1 VKATDLSAGE
11 FQLEFSDGTTYTLQA
26 ANSTLADQ
34 WIDAIEPRIEF
45 ARSQARK
52 RGSLVPGS
60 DGGGRG
66 GAAAGVGDW
75 GGSDAGSSRGGRSNS
90 RGAAAGGADDDE
102 DGGRGGRRR
111 RPTHRAS
118 SSGFVDAGTRRQD
131 DFDGIDDDEPPAAA
145 ARGGRGGGK
154 PGKSKPEPVPD
165 EDAEGSGDSDG
176 AGRRGARK
184 PLRGAGKSGKT
195 ASDDD
200 GLTPVGAAA
209 AVGGAAAGSGLGRS
223 RAPSPVKSDTGR
235 KRSDDSEVSP
245 AAKPTLLKPKPEPE
259 AGSDADSD
267 AGGRG
272 GKANGTS
279 KPSGG
284 SATPAMGRL
293 GAASRPALAADTDE
307 DEGTDGSE
315 DGGRRGRGGR
325 RAEARVAS
333 ASGLPPAP
341 SRKGWV
347 FLRPTTRFGREARWY
362 LTLAGGFLTMSSDA
376 DAAASAVSSQDVA
389 DILAVMPSTS
399 GLRGG
404 FSLLSRGDK
413 QKRKFRAEDE
423 AASREWIAAIRDAKA
438 HRERAKELRA
448 AALTSKGA
456 AGAGASGGKGRAK
469 PRRRSS
475 GGSVGADTDED
486 GEGRSAR
493 TGKRPASRKPLARAD
508 SDEEEDKGAFGG
520 LRGIMQRVS
529 VRAEAV
535 GLAFLWSFVASNAPR
550 YCGWWSVAGRG
561 DC

>member
-1 VKATDLSAGE
+1 VSGPQVTSVKATDLSAGE
-11 FQLEFSDGTTYTLQA
+11 FQLEFSDDTTYTLQA
-26 ANSTLADQ
+26 ANSTLADK
-34 WIDAIEPRIEF
+34 WIDAIEPRIDF

-75 GGSDAGSSRGGRSNS
+75 GGSDAGGSRGGRSNS
-90 RGAAAGGADDDE
+90 RGAASGAADDDE

-111 RPTHRAS
+111 RPTHRAA
-118 SSGFVDAGTRRQD
+118 SSGFVDTGTRRQD
-131 DFDGIDDDEPPAAA
+131 DFDGIDDEEPPAAA
-145 ARGGRGGGK
+145 ARGGGK
-154 PGKSKPEPVPD
+154 PAKPKPEPVPEEGAD
-165 EDAEGSGDSDG
+165 GSGDSDG
-176 AGRRGARK
+176 GGRRGGRK

-200 GLTPVGAAA
+200 GLASAGAAA
-209 AVGGAAAGSGLGRS
+209 AAGGAAAAALGKS
-223 RAPSPVKSDTGR
+223 RAPSPVKPDTGR
-235 KRSDDSEVSP
+235 RRSDDSEVSP
-245 AAKPTLLKPKPEPE
+245 AAKPTLSKPTLSKPKPEPE

-272 GKANGTS
+272 GKANGTG
-279 KPSGG
+279 KANGG
-284 SATPAMGRL
+284 SATPATGRL
-293 GAASRPALAADTDE
+293 GAASRPPVTADTDE
-307 DEGTDGSE
+307 DAETDGSE

-325 RAEARVAS
+325 RAGARVAS

-347 FLRPTTRFGREARWY
+347 YLRPTTRFGREARWY

-423 AASREWIAAIRDAKA
+423 AASREWIAAIREAKT

-456 AGAGASGGKGRAK
+456 AGAGASAGKGRAK

-475 GGSVGADTDED
+475 GGSVGTDTDED
-486 GEGRSAR
+486 GEGRSAAR
-493 TGKRPASRKPLARAD
+493 AGKRPASRKPLARVD
-508 SDEEEDKGAFGG
+508 SDEEEDKGA
-520 LRGIMQRVS
+520 
-529 VRAEAV
+529 
-535 GLAFLWSFVASNAPR
+535 LAA
-550 YCGWWSVAGRG
+550 CI
-561 DC
+561 D